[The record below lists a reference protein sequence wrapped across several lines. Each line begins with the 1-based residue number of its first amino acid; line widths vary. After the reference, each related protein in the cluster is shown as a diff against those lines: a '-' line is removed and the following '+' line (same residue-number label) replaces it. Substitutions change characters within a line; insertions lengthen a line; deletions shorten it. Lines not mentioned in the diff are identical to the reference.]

1 MSKKYVQISKPASK
15 EVHINTST
23 NNKVV
28 TSQNQVVVTSVGLQG
43 PAGSSSTNE
52 VFTQANAS
60 NQWVINHSLEKKPSV
75 TVVDSADTVVVVEVS
90 YQSDSQLT
98 VKFEAT
104 FSGKA
109 YLN

>member
-1 MSKKYVQISKPASK
+1 MSKKYVQVSKPASK
-15 EVHINTST
+15 EVHINAST

-43 PAGSSSTNE
+43 PAGTAASSE
-52 VFTQANAS
+52 VFTQASAS
-60 NQWVINHSLEKKPSV
+60 NEWVINHSLNKKPSV
-75 TVVDSADTVVVVEVS
+75 TVVDSADTVVVGEVS
-90 YQSDSQLT
+90 FQTNSRLT

>member
-1 MSKKYVQISKPASK
+1 MSKKYVQITQPENK
-15 EVHINTST
+15 EVRINAST

-52 VFTQANAS
+52 VFTQAQAS
-60 NQWVINHSLEKKPSV
+60 NQWVIDHSLEKKPSV
-75 TVVDSADTVVVVEVS
+75 TIVDSADTVVVGEVS
-90 YQSDSQLT
+90 YQSNSRLT